1 MIARCRWFILI
12 INHFCQTTE
21 NVWHF
26 SPPLQRVLLAR
37 RARSE
42 QEPALAQMDLS
53 LQDAVHIPL
62 ATPATASTLLRIH
75 GRGGI
80 LRQQLRSVPKARPK
94 AHYSSHECI
103 GDISDLKPKAQRLC
117 LFRRVCLDTQSGEW
131 LYFRRANVSLPP
143 VLFER
148 RYGSQFDFR
157 HVSANGGTEEF
168 LALNKHVRYKP
179 HVRWSPTVVDGG
191 TPSGVTWSAP
201 LHLLSAPFVPT
212 NLGHLVWEEA
222 FPLLLGMVQLGVYDE
237 QAVVLRTHAC
247 NQSAA
252 GEAVSASEARLCAK
266 FVAGFIAP
274 LQGREARAVED
285 VAALRAR
292 LFPRTVC
299 FQRLVAGGHTS
310 TGSIRGCNPTC
321 CNPAHFRLQAL
332 AVEAATLRPPLS
344 QASSTCST
352 RKATR
357 ARSPSSVSTGS
368 GCSPSTAS
376 SMPRRPRNTCCCSCA
391 SRGGAAYTTST
402 RPSLISAR
410 AATASAEG

>member
-1 MIARCRWFILI
+1 MCGSFTPTAR
-12 INHFCQTTE
+12 
-21 NVWHF
+21 
-26 SPPLQRVLLAR
+26 PPGAPSALGR
-37 RARSE
+37 R
-42 QEPALAQMDLS
+42 PALAQMDLS

-80 LRQQLRSVPKARPK
+80 LRQQLRSVPKPRAK

-321 CNPAHFRLQAL
+321 
-332 AVEAATLRPPLS
+332 
-344 QASSTCST
+344 
-352 RKATR
+352 
-357 ARSPSSVSTGS
+357 
-368 GCSPSTAS
+368 
-376 SMPRRPRNTCCCSCA
+376 
-391 SRGGAAYTTST
+391 
-402 RPSLISAR
+402 
-410 AATASAEG
+410 